1 MYIVQFRDASM
12 PPINR
17 QDRKRQ
23 QTSDRIAEV
32 AFELFETHGY
42 DAVTMEQIATVADVA
57 RGTVYNHFA
66 VKEAVLTHWVHAQLQ
81 RDLGPLMEAVLGKAS
96 FTDRM
101 ATLLQASAGW
111 WDQHR
116 GYLAPYIRYRFQG
129 VGQTDKGGRQASACD
144 LVEAYAVLIDLG
156 QKDGELRADVDL
168 SRLAFYLHFLYLS
181 ALMRWMAD
189 DGLSLA
195 DELAGALEFF
205 CDGARPRVS

>member
-1 MYIVQFRDASM
+1 M
-12 PPINR
+12 PSSNR

-23 QTSDRIAEV
+23 QTSDRIADV
-32 AFELFETHGY
+32 AFELFQTHGY
-42 DAVTMEQIATVADVA
+42 DTVTMEQIATIADVA

-81 RDLGPLMEAVLGKAS
+81 RDLGPLMEAVLRKAG
-96 FTDRM
+96 FFDRM
-101 ATLLQASAGW
+101 AGLLHASADW
-111 WDQHR
+111 WNRHR
-116 GYLAPYIRYRFQG
+116 SYLAPYIRYRFQG
-129 VGQTDKGGRQASACD
+129 VGQSDKGGRQASASD
-144 LVEAYAVLIDLG
+144 LTDAYAVLIELA
-156 QKDGELRADVDL
+156 QKDGELRADVDG

-205 CDGARPRVS
+205 CRGARPTAS

>member
-1 MYIVQFRDASM
+1 M
-12 PPINR
+12 PPSNR

-42 DAVTMEQIATVADVA
+42 DTVTMEQIATVADVA

-81 RDLGPLMEAVLGKAS
+81 RDLGPLMQAVLREAG
-96 FTDRM
+96 FFDRI
-101 ATLLQASAGW
+101 ATLLRASADW
-111 WDQHR
+111 WDRHR

-129 VGQTDKGGRQASACD
+129 VGQADKGGRQTSASD
-144 LVEAYAVLIDLG
+144 LMEAYAVLIGLG
-156 QKDGELRADVDL
+156 QKDGELRADVDG
-168 SRLAFYLHFLYLS
+168 SRLAVYLHFLYLS

-195 DELAGALEFF
+195 DELADALEFF
-205 CDGARPRVS
+205 CRGARPSAS